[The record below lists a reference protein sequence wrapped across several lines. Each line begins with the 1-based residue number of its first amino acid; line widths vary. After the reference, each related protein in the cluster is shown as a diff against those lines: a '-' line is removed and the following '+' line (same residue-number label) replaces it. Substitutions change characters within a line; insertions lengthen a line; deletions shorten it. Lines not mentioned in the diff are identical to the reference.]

1 MLRASNTE
9 PRKLR
14 GLVPTTRIVLAAA
27 SLAGGL
33 PTSGYAQAR
42 EIVEAMEGS
51 TVRIVCNQI
60 PPDHPV
66 VGEAA
71 PLGGHGSGFAVSAQH
86 LVTNN
91 HVIAGLFTDD
101 CVNVGVQLSRFEM
114 IEARVVARDEVI
126 DLAILETIRPHGFRP
141 VTVVLPANVRVLQEV
156 FAAGFPGASDRP
168 CAMRHYDLGGGETI
182 DLPFECPETNY
193 NVKFSQGS
201 ITSPVQDL
209 SGWRLWQTDAAI
221 NPGNSGGPLFNACG
235 ELVGINV
242 EKALTVILN
251 AVTGEEER
259 VVSGEGVGWSI
270 QTDHLVAM
278 LDGIGVPVDETGGP
292 CDEPGAGA
300 DALTA
305 DMEARGLAADAME
318 ESEENRRELDELRD
332 QLLAQLALVQELQ
345 NRPAERDP
353 LTIFAVGGSLLLA
366 MLALYLASTKR
377 GRVMV
382 RQAAVATSEA
392 VTRRV
397 GGSPRRPAV
406 APNGPGPA
414 RATVPVLCGV
424 RGTYADQT
432 IDLGGAPLYMGR
444 HSAVANLVF
453 PASEVAVSKRHCV
466 VRWDEA
472 GQVFVLRD
480 CHSTNGTYLEPGER
494 LEPGRDYRLPP
505 GQRFYLGDA
514 GVTFE
519 VRLR

>member
-1 MLRASNTE
+1 MHRASKAE
-9 PRKLR
+9 RRKLR

-27 SLAGGL
+27 LAGGL
-33 PTSGYAQAR
+33 PTFGYAQAR
-42 EIVEAMEGS
+42 DIVEAMEGS

-60 PPDHPV
+60 PLDHPV

-86 LVTNN
+86 IVTNN
-91 HVIAGLFTDD
+91 HVIEGLFTGE
-101 CVNVGVQLSRFEM
+101 CLNVGLHLSRFEM
-114 IEARVVARDEVI
+114 IEAQVVARDEGI
-126 DLAILETIRPHGFRP
+126 DLAILETVRPHGIPP
-141 VTVVLPANVRVLQEV
+141 VTVVLPENVRVLQEV

-168 CAMRHYDLGGGETI
+168 CAMRHYELGGGETV
-182 DLPFECPETNY
+182 DLPFDCPETNY
-193 NVKFSQGS
+193 TVKFSQGS

-221 NPGNSGGPLFNACG
+221 NPGNSGGPLFNTCG
-235 ELVGINV
+235 NLVGINV

-251 AVTGEEER
+251 PITGEEER

-270 QTDHLVAM
+270 QTDHLVAI
-278 LDGIGVPVDETGGP
+278 LDGIGVPVDETGGA
-292 CDEPGAGA
+292 CEETGAGA
-300 DALTA
+300 NALTA
-305 DMEARGLAADAME
+305 DMEARGLAADALE
-318 ESEENRRELDELRD
+318 ESEETRHELDELRA

-353 LTIFAVGGSLLLA
+353 LTIFALGVSLLLA
-366 MLALYLASTKR
+366 MLALYLASTQR

-397 GGSPRRPAV
+397 GGTPKRSSGTQ
-406 APNGPGPA
+406 NGA
-414 RATVPVLCGV
+414 SRVRATVPVLCGV

-432 IDLGGAPLYMGR
+432 IDLGSAPLYMGR

-453 PASEVAVSKRHCV
+453 PASEVTVSKRHCV

-472 GQVFVLRD
+472 AQVFILRD
-480 CHSTNGTYLEPGER
+480 CYSTNGTYLDPGER
-494 LEPGRDYRLPP
+494 LEPGKDCRLPP

-514 GVTFE
+514 GVMFE